1 MSQNHHIY
9 LLAGRSAAGL
19 PQRQRGA
26 RPFLP
31 PVESSFAVHETP
43 EGDAIYSIFEQDFL
57 LSAAGKDEILKKYP
71 GCTPL
76 NRQIIACNQTGISD
90 EEISRSL
97 RRSASLRIDEH
108 NCFITGRGVKIV
120 FSPHG
125 VHISRERLWNT
136 DEKNLEIWAQD
147 AEKAIECYL
156 LALAY
161 QKKSDGLLQRA
172 IAAFDK
178 GQAQE
183 MIDARDALCAF
194 DLKYFFANPVRM
206 EVFETH
212 ALWRMAAWHCGV
224 QAAHDEIKGQIV
236 ELATIIEN
244 RRRDAEETR
253 QRRLERNLTLIGLF
267 LSAVSLLELVKSF
280 WR

>member
-1 MSQNHHIY
+1 MNQSHHIY
-9 LLAGRSAAGL
+9 LLAGRSAASL
-19 PQRQRGA
+19 TPRQRSA

-31 PVESSFAVHETP
+31 PVEGSFLVYEAP
-43 EGDAIYSIFEQDFL
+43 AGGAIYSIFGQDFL
-57 LSAAGKDEILKKYP
+57 LTSASKYEILKQYP

-76 NRQIIACNQTGISD
+76 NRKIVACNQSGIAN
-90 EEISRSL
+90 EEISHSL
-97 RRSASLRIDEH
+97 RRSASLQIDES
-108 NCFITGRGVKIV
+108 NCFITSRGVKIV

-125 VHISRERLWNT
+125 LHISRDWMWKA
-136 DEKNLEIWAQD
+136 DEQKNQDIWAQD

-161 QKKSDGLLQRA
+161 QKKADALLQRA
-172 IAAFDK
+172 ITAFDN

-212 ALWRMAAWHCGV
+212 ALWDMAAQHCGV
-224 QAAHDEIKGQIV
+224 QSAHDEIKSQIM

-244 RRRDAEETR
+244 RRRDTEDAR
-253 QRRLERNLTLIGLF
+253 QSRIERNLTIIGLV
-267 LSAVSLLELVKSF
+267 LSALSALELLKSF
-280 WR
+280 L

>member
-1 MSQNHHIY
+1 MNQSHHIY
-9 LLAGRSAAGL
+9 LLATRSAAGL
-19 PQRQRGA
+19 TPRQRSA

-31 PVESSFAVHETP
+31 PVESSFSVYETP
-43 EGDAIYSIFEQDFL
+43 AGDAIYSIFEQDFL
-57 LSAAGKDEILKKYP
+57 LTTASKDDALKKYP
-71 GCTPL
+71 GCIPL
-76 NRQIIACNQTGISD
+76 NRKIIASNQSGISD
-90 EEISRSL
+90 EEISQSL
-97 RRSASLRIDEH
+97 RRSASLRIDER
-108 NCFITGRGVKIV
+108 NCFITNRGVKIV

-125 VHISRERLWNT
+125 LHISRERLWNSE
-136 DEKNLEIWAQD
+136 EKNLEIWSQD

-172 IAAFDK
+172 IAAFDQ
-178 GQAQE
+178 GQAQA

-212 ALWRMAAWHCGV
+212 ALWNMAAQHCGV
-224 QAAHDEIKGQIV
+224 QSAHDEIKSQIV

-244 RRRDAEETR
+244 RRRDNEEAR
-253 QRRLERNLTLIGLF
+253 QSRIERNMTMIGLV
-267 LSAVSLLELVKSF
+267 LSALSLLELVKSF
-280 WR
+280 WQ